1 MVFFFYFIIEILKN
15 SIGGTTC
22 QSSNALNPSVV
33 ALIWAHNYWTLWI
46 GNDWWFVANFTSNTN
61 SLQKK
66 VKTNTDEKAKEQE
79 LKKDLEKQ
87 LAYLQEELAQMKTQC
102 NHLMSALKERETR
115 INLQEEKIDFLN
127 LTLNRLDSPTVANEK
142 LLIVEDRDKLYDS
155 LEVDRNTNK
164 IEKDISKDVTFTEV
178 RYLWIHEWISN

>member
-1 MVFFFYFIIEILKN
+1 M
-15 SIGGTTC
+15 
-22 QSSNALNPSVV
+22 
-33 ALIWAHNYWTLWI
+33 
-46 GNDWWFVANFTSNTN
+46 ANFTSNTN

-127 LTLNRLDSPTVANEK
+127 LTLNRLDAPIFANEK
-142 LLIVEDRDKLYDS
+142 LLSVEDRDKLYDS

-178 RYLWIHEWISN
+178 RYL